1 MLKYLPILFLV
12 FIFHN
17 SNGQIDTVKIINKVN
32 LIDNLKFD
40 STIVSDLFMSTE
52 GGDITSFYKN
62 GILKK
67 IVESEYWES
76 GQTKSTFYLT
86 TSGILFY
93 SYYEYHYNAP
103 LTWDT
108 NAVVTM
114 TIEEYPEL
122 ISSPIDTVKIIN
134 DSPNPVW
141 DFNKSKVNY
150 DLFYF
155 DNNPLVKHDFKYDE
169 GNSLFDHSLQSLD
182 SSIKK
187 ELKRLTKN

>member
-1 MLKYLPILFLV
+1 
-12 FIFHN
+12 
-17 SNGQIDTVKIINKVN
+17 
-32 LIDNLKFD
+32 
-40 STIVSDLFMSTE
+40 
-52 GGDITSFYKN
+52 
-62 GILKK
+62 
-67 IVESEYWES
+67 
-76 GQTKSTFYLT
+76 
-86 TSGILFY
+86 
-93 SYYEYHYNAP
+93 
-103 LTWDT
+103 
-108 NAVVTM
+108 M

-155 DNNPLVKHDFKYDE
+155 DNNTLVKHDFKYDE